1 MGINPDLENGSMKRF
16 TLVWGSHRL
25 VIGPRTLIMG
35 VLNVT
40 PDSFS
45 DGGRFDTVERAVIQA
60 EKLVADGADIIDI
73 GGESTRP
80 FSDPISGNEET
91 RRIAPVIE
99 RIADRLRVPISI
111 DTTKAEVARQAL
123 NAGACIINDISAMRM
138 DPSMGSLAAKAGV
151 PLILM
156 HMQGTPKNMQEIP
169 RYDDLMG
176 EIIGFLKDA
185 MDRALAAGVTRD
197 RIIIDPGIGFGKTYG
212 HNLTL
217 INRLSALKA
226 LDAPILVGPSR
237 KAFIRH
243 TLKKPDQDDLAPS
256 HPDVT
261 IGTQAVVAGAILNGA
276 HLVRV
281 HDVAETRVTVKMIDA
296 IRCETP

>member
-1 MGINPDLENGSMKRF
+1 MGINPDLENESVKRF

-25 VIGPRTLIMG
+25 IIGLRTLIMG

-45 DGGRFDTVERAVIQA
+45 DGGRFDTVEKAVIQA

-80 FSDPISGNEET
+80 FSHPVSGDEEI
-91 RRIAPVIE
+91 RRVVPVIE
-99 RIADRLRVPISI
+99 KIANRLQVPISI
-111 DTTKAEVARQAL
+111 DTTKAEVAQQAL
-123 NAGACIINDISAMRM
+123 NAGACIINDISSMRM
-138 DPSMGSLAAKAGV
+138 DPSIGFLAAKAGV

-156 HMQGTPKNMQEIP
+156 HMQGTPKNMQATP
-169 RYDDLMG
+169 RYADLMG
-176 EIIGFLKDA
+176 EIIGFLKNA

-243 TLKKPDQDDLAPS
+243 ILKKPGQDDLAPS

-261 IGTQAVVAGAILNGA
+261 LGTQTVVAGAILNGA

-281 HDVAETRVTVKMIDA
+281 HDVAQTRVTIKMIDA
-296 IRCETP
+296 IRRETP

>member
-1 MGINPDLENGSMKRF
+1 MGMIPDPENESMKRF
-16 TLVWGSHRL
+16 TLTWGSHRL
-25 VIGPRTLIMG
+25 ILGPRTLVMG
-35 VLNVT
+35 VLNIT

-45 DGGRFDTVERAVIQA
+45 DGGRFDTVEKAVTQA
-60 EKLVADGADIIDI
+60 GKLVADGADIIDI

-80 FSDPISGNEET
+80 FSDAVSADEEI
-91 RRIAPVIE
+91 RRVVPVIE
-99 RIADRLRVPISI
+99 KIAGRVPVPISI
-111 DTTKAEVARQAL
+111 DTTKAEVAQQAL
-123 NAGACIINDISAMRM
+123 NAGACMVNDISAMRM
-138 DPSMGSLAAKAGV
+138 DSFIGAIAAKAGV
-151 PLILM
+151 PMILM
-156 HMQGTPKNMQEIP
+156 HMQGTPKTMQKTP
-169 RYDDLMG
+169 RYDDLME

-217 INRLSALKA
+217 INRLSALKT

-243 TLKKPDQDDLAPS
+243 TLKKSDQDDLAPS
-256 HPDVT
+256 HPDVA

-281 HDVAETRVTVKMIDA
+281 HDVAQTQVTAKMIDA
-296 IRCETP
+296 IRRETP

>member
-1 MGINPDLENGSMKRF
+1 MKRF
-16 TLVWGSHRL
+16 TLTWGSHRL
-25 VIGPRTLIMG
+25 ILGPRTLIMG
-35 VLNVT
+35 VLNIT

-45 DGGRFDTVERAVIQA
+45 DGGRFGTVEKAVTQA
-60 EKLVADGADIIDI
+60 EKLVGDGADIIDI

-80 FSDPISGNEET
+80 FADPVSADEEI
-91 RRIAPVIE
+91 RRVVPVIE
-99 RIADRLRVPISI
+99 RVAERLQVPISI

-123 NAGACIINDISAMRM
+123 KAGACMVNDISAMRM
-138 DPSMGSLAAKAGV
+138 DPSIGAIAAKAGV
-151 PLILM
+151 PMILM
-156 HMQGTPKNMQEIP
+156 HMQGTPKTMQKTP
-169 RYDDLMG
+169 CYDDLME

-197 RIIIDPGIGFGKTYG
+197 RIIIDPGIGFGKTYE
-212 HNLTL
+212 HNLIL
-217 INRLSALKA
+217 INRLSTLKT

-243 TLKKPDQDDLAPS
+243 TLKKSHQDDLAPS
-256 HPDVT
+256 HPDVA

-281 HDVAETRVTVKMIDA
+281 HDVAQTHVTVKMIDA
-296 IRCETP
+296 IRREAP

>member
-1 MGINPDLENGSMKRF
+1 MKRF
-16 TLVWGSHRL
+16 TLVWGPHHL
-25 VIGPRTLIMG
+25 IIGPRTLIMG

-45 DGGRFDTVERAVIQA
+45 DGGRFDTVEKAVTQA

-80 FSDPISGNEET
+80 FSHPVYGDEEI
-91 RRIAPVIE
+91 RRVVPVIE
-99 RIADRLRVPISI
+99 KIADRSRVPISI

-123 NAGACIINDISAMRM
+123 NAGACIINDISAMRI
-138 DPSMGSLAAKAGV
+138 DPSIGSLAAKAGV

-156 HMQGTPKNMQEIP
+156 HMQGTPKNMQATP

-176 EIIGFLKDA
+176 EIIGFLKAA

-237 KAFIRH
+237 KAFIRYIS
-243 TLKKPDQDDLAPS
+243 KKPGQDDLAPS

-261 IGTQAVVAGAILNGA
+261 LGTQAVVAGAILNGA

-296 IRCETP
+296 IRRETP

>member
-1 MGINPDLENGSMKRF
+1 MKQF

-25 VIGPRTLIMG
+25 IIGPRTLITG

-45 DGGRFDTVERAVIQA
+45 DGGRFDTVEKAVTQA

-80 FSDPISGNEET
+80 FSHPVSGDEEI
-91 RRIAPVIE
+91 RRVVPVIE
-99 RIADRLRVPISI
+99 KIADRLRVPISI
-111 DTTKAEVARQAL
+111 DTTKAEVVRQAL
-123 NAGACIINDISAMRM
+123 NAGACMINDISAMRM
-138 DPSMGSLAAKAGV
+138 DPSIGSLAARAGV

-156 HMQGTPKNMQEIP
+156 HMQGTPKTMQKTP
-169 RYDDLMG
+169 HYDDLMG

-185 MDRALAAGVTRD
+185 MDRALAAGVNRE

-212 HNLTL
+212 HNLAL

-243 TLKKPDQDDLAPS
+243 VLKKPGQDDIAPS
-256 HPDVT
+256 HPDVAV
-261 IGTQAVVAGAILNGA
+261 GTQAVVAGAILNGA

-281 HDVAETRVTVKMIDA
+281 HDVAQTRMTVKMIDA
-296 IRCETP
+296 IRREAP

>member
-1 MGINPDLENGSMKRF
+1 MKRF
-16 TLVWGSHRL
+16 TLAWGSHRL
-25 VIGPRTLIMG
+25 IFGPRTLIMG

-45 DGGRFDTVERAVIQA
+45 DGGRFYTVEKAVTQA

-80 FSDPISGNEET
+80 FSDPVSGDEEI
-91 RRIAPVIE
+91 RRVVPVIE
-99 RIADRLRVPISI
+99 KIVDRLRVPISI

-123 NAGACIINDISAMRM
+123 NAGACMINDVSAMRM
-138 DPSMGSLAAKAGV
+138 DSSIGSLAAKADV

-156 HMQGTPKNMQEIP
+156 HMQGTPKNMQETP

-185 MDRALAAGVTRD
+185 MDRALVAGVTRD

-237 KAFIRH
+237 KAFIRYI
-243 TLKKPDQDDLAPS
+243 LKKPGQDDLAPS
-256 HPDVT
+256 HPDVA

-281 HDVAETRVTVKMIDA
+281 HNVAETHVTVEMIDA
-296 IRCETP
+296 IRRETP